1 MLKLLHVDPLPDYK
15 LRLRYTD
22 GTAGEVD
29 LSRLVG
35 KGVFQLWAD
44 PEAFRRVS
52 ISSGGE
58 LRWSDEVDL
67 CADALYMELTGK
79 RPEGVFPSLR
89 EPSVHG

>member
-1 MLKLLHVDPLPDYK
+1 MLKLLQVDPLPHYK

-35 KGVFQLWAD
+35 KGVFRLWVD
-44 PEAFRRVS
+44 PEAFGRVS
-52 ISSGGE
+52 IGSGGE

-79 RPEGVFPSLR
+79 RPEEVLPSLR
-89 EPSVHG
+89 EASVRA

>member
-1 MLKLLHVDPLPDYK
+1 MLNLLQVDPLPGYK
-15 LRLRYTD
+15 LRLRYSN

-52 ISSGGE
+52 IGSGGE

-79 RPEGVFPSLR
+79 RPEEVFPSLR
-89 EPSVHG
+89 EPSAHA